1 MGAARSA
8 PIIPPFVAG
17 TVPLVSGPLSASA
30 SSNCPGQVNRFQAGG
45 ALRLLRWVTA
55 TWAWGS
61 PVLRVVREAC
71 EISSRCFLS
80 CVPGGKRICRR
91 IGVLKQGCA
100 DLHVGRIEEISHV
113 QGQWPPAAGEPDA
126 FPLHLADLVGK
137 APHAEAAQPS
147 ARVRRAGRQG
157 LLVYP
162 LPSSRRHTFPSASR
176 PGEDPAPD

>member
-30 SSNCPGQVNRFQAGG
+30 SSNCPGQVNRFQGGG
-45 ALRLLRWVTA
+45 ALRLLRWVKA

-100 DLHVGRIEEISHV
+100 DLHVGRIEEISHI
-113 QGQWPPAAGEPDA
+113 QRQWPPAAGEPDA
-126 FPLHLADLVGK
+126 FPLHLADPVGK
-137 APHAEAAQPS
+137 APHTEAAQS
-147 ARVRRAGRQG
+147 STRVRRAGRQG
-157 LLVYP
+157 LLYIFFTWQGAT
-162 LPSSRRHTFPSASR
+162 LFPPPR
-176 PGEDPAPD
+176 DPGEDPAPD